1 MFNDLRRSV
10 TALIKGVL
18 VVLGGATADSGYAA
32 NAAGGA
38 LIEIEPGNGPQWGT
52 LSSLTAHATD
62 PRRLFAVTDQ
72 DSPPLRIVEI
82 EVLETSARVVR
93 QISVTAPD
101 LHDLDVE
108 GLVMK
113 PDGGFWLASEGQEG
127 NSPPNVL
134 LDVDAD
140 GRLLRTV
147 NLPDAVADKIQ
158 RQGFE
163 GVALVTSNG
172 RQELVVSFQS
182 GFVGDAD
189 DVSRIG
195 VVDLASGVWTFYLYP
210 LERLEDGDV
219 SGLSDILHLGDR
231 RFALLERDGK
241 GGRHALKWITTI
253 DLGTTSGAAADAA
266 APVLSKR
273 RVVDLVPLFLDLDR
287 KVEKE
292 IEGLTIAA
300 DGQVYAV
307 TDNDNK
313 RATVL
318 LRIGNRAEIFG
329 R

>member
-1 MFNDLRRSV
+1 VFNDLRRSIA
-10 TALIKGVL
+10 ALVKGVL
-18 VVLGGATADSGYAA
+18 VVLGGASADSGFAA
-32 NAAGGA
+32 KADGSA
-38 LIEIEPGNGPQWGT
+38 LIEIEPGDGPDWGT
-52 LSSLTAHATD
+52 LSSLTAHRSD

-82 EVLETSARVVR
+82 QVSETSARVVR
-93 QISVTAPD
+93 QINVSTAD
-101 LHDLDVE
+101 FDDLDVE

-113 PDGGFWLASEGQEG
+113 PDGGFWLASEGQAG
-127 NSPPNVL
+127 NTPPNVL
-134 LDVDAD
+134 LDIDAE
-140 GRLLRTV
+140 GRLLRSINV
-147 NLPDAVADKIQ
+147 PEAVAGKIQ

-163 GVALVTSNG
+163 GVALVPSSAG
-172 RQELVVSFQS
+172 DKLVVSFQS
-182 GFVGDAD
+182 GFKGDAD

-195 VVDLASGVWTFYLYP
+195 VVDLASGAWTFYLYP
-210 LERLEDGDV
+210 LERLDDGDV

-241 GGRHALKWITTI
+241 GGRRAIKWITTI
-253 DLGTTSGAAADAA
+253 DLGATTGADIKDAPA
-266 APVLSKR
+266 TLGKR
-273 RVVDLVPLFLDLDR
+273 RVFDFVPMFLDLDR

-318 LRIGNRAEIFG
+318 LKLGKRDDIFG

>member
-1 MFNDLRRSV
+1 
-10 TALIKGVL
+10 
-18 VVLGGATADSGYAA
+18 
-32 NAAGGA
+32 
-38 LIEIEPGNGPQWGT
+38 
-52 LSSLTAHATD
+52 LTAHATD

-82 EVLETSARVVR
+82 EVSETSARVVR
-93 QISVTAPD
+93 QISVSAPD
-101 LHDLDVE
+101 FDDLDIE
-108 GLVMK
+108 GLVIK
-113 PDGGFWLASEGQEG
+113 PDGGFWLASEGQAG

-134 LDVDAD
+134 LDIDAE
-140 GRLLRTV
+140 GRLLRSIRV
-147 NLPDAVADKIQ
+147 PEAVAGRIQ

-163 GVALVTSNG
+163 GVALVPSSAG
-172 RQELVVSFQS
+172 EQLVVSFQS
-182 GFVGDAD
+182 GFAGDRE

-195 VVDLASGVWTFYLYP
+195 VVDLASGAWTFYLYP
-210 LERLEDGDV
+210 LERLENGDV

-231 RFALLERDGK
+231 HFALLERDGK
-241 GGRHALKWITTI
+241 GGRRALKWITTI
-253 DLGTTSGAAADAA
+253 ELGTTTGADISDAA
-266 APVLSKR
+266 LVLSKR
-273 RVVDLVPLFLDLDR
+273 RVFDFVPMFLDLDR

-318 LRIGNRAEIFG
+318 LRLGPRNRIFP